1 MSGHQI
7 VLITG
12 AGGGIGAAAA
22 RAFAADGH
30 AVAAADIDG
39 ERLKALEAQIPAD
52 QLLTVAADV
61 RDRA

>member
-30 AVAAADIDG
+30 AVAADDING
-39 ERLKALEAQIPAD
+39 ERL
-52 QLLTVAADV
+52 AAIEK
-61 RDRA
+61 RSPPGSS